1 MNPGDAFDRILDGLH
16 RATLDD
22 RHWPATAALIDELCG
37 TEGNVLAVGEGSGAD
52 ARVLFHQYLYR
63 GEPRPEL
70 AREYFD
76 VYYPQDEA
84 MPRIR
89 KLPPG
94 TVAHT
99 PALYTERELK
109 TSKAYNEAWNHCIC
123 QNGLAVAL
131 GEPDGLRVVW
141 GFTDPVVTGDWQSAP
156 LQLIEHLVPHV
167 RQFVRVRQRLAA
179 ADAMGAGLAGLLDND
194 RIGVVQ
200 LDRVGRVVATN
211 GPALE
216 ILRRGDGLR
225 DGDGVLDAWLPADR
239 TRLRRLVG
247 RALPSWRGE
256 EPPGGG
262 SMTVQRASGRSR
274 LAVHVSPVGDAARD
288 FGSRR
293 VAVLVLVVDPARRA
307 RIDATRVAKTLGLS
321 PSEARLAALVTE
333 GRKVREIAATTG
345 WRENYVRWLVR
356 QVYGKLGASGQ
367 VDVARQV
374 LAAEALPPR

>member
-1 MNPGDAFDRILDGLH
+1 MNPGDAFERILRGLH

-22 RHWPATAALIDELCG
+22 RHWPATAALIDEVCG
-37 TEGNVLAVGEGSGAD
+37 TEGNVLAVGQGSGAD
-52 ARVLFHQYLYR
+52 ARVLFHRYLYR

-99 PALYTERELK
+99 PALYSDRERK
-109 TSKAYNEAWNHCIC
+109 TSKAYNEAWNHCVC
-123 QNGLAVAL
+123 QNGLAIAL

-141 GFTDPVVTGDWQSAP
+141 GFTDPVVTGDWQSER
-156 LQLIEHLVPHV
+156 LQLIERLVPHV

-179 ADAMGAGLAGLLDND
+179 AEAIGTGLTGLLDND
-194 RIGVVQ
+194 RIGVAQ
-200 LDRVGRVVATN
+200 LDRAGRVVAAN
-211 GPALE
+211 APALE

-225 DGDGVLDAWLPADR
+225 DRDGVLDAWLPADR
-239 TRLRRLVG
+239 TRLRRLIG

-262 SMTVQRASGRSR
+262 SMTLQRASGRSR
-274 LAVHVSPVGDAARD
+274 LAVHVNPVGEAARD

-293 VAVLVLVVDPARRA
+293 VAALVLVVDPARRP
-307 RIDATRVAKTLGLS
+307 RIDASRVAKTLGLS
-321 PSEARLAALVTE
+321 ASEARLAAHLAE
-333 GRKVREIAATTG
+333 GRKVREIAALSG

-374 LAAEALPPR
+374 LAVEALPPR